1 MTEAF
6 DSMTTA
12 RLQMSQQQ
20 QHLLSNGNTYP
31 QVSLHPSPQPQQ
43 VAAYYHNSNS
53 NNNNNN
59 FAELPPSLNYG
70 LPSPPLSTGYSDSK
84 YSQPAPA
91 NAYPYR
97 PPQQNAVEMP
107 VELPDH
113 TPSAPASIT
122 AASTGVSS
130 LQSLI
135 QCQTLTKYRRRSVSY
150 RGCSDL
156 RATIA
161 LMFHYL
167 RIHNTHDTHLTYQPS
182 SLHGSQHRTTAD
194 RTLTALQNGSSWRTL
209 GLIGSYQIIK
219 NRSEIATMLI
229 GYFVF
234 LLLFRIEYSEI
245 SVRSSW

>member
-20 QHLLSNGNTYP
+20 QQQQQHPLSNGNTYP
-31 QVSLHPSPQPQQ
+31 QVPLHPSPQPQQ
-43 VAAYYHNSNS
+43 VAVYYH

-59 FAELPPSLNYG
+59 LAEFPPSLNYG

-84 YSQPAPA
+84 YSHPAPA
-91 NAYPYR
+91 TAYPYR

-122 AASTGVSS
+122 AASTGVRS

-135 QCQTLTKYRRRSVSY
+135 QCQKLTKYRRRSVSY

-161 LMFHYL
+161 LMFHYR
-167 RIHNTHDTHLTYQPS
+167 RIHNTHDTHLTY
-182 SLHGSQHRTTAD
+182 
-194 RTLTALQNGSSWRTL
+194 
-209 GLIGSYQIIK
+209 
-219 NRSEIATMLI
+219 
-229 GYFVF
+229 
-234 LLLFRIEYSEI
+234 
-245 SVRSSW
+245 